1 MTFSRGQS
9 ERRPRGRPPISP
21 SGPLNSAQL
30 VEIRKLSVRQARLGE
45 KRRRA
50 VSCRRDRQPLN
61 ITILKRRYQSLSPP
75 RKRDVTSE
83 IDSEDL
89 GKITG
94 EEQLVDNS
102 DFERGKVIE
111 EFPDD
116 IKNVNSNKK
125 TGGDGTGGMYGTM
138 TKSDWFRKLVALKSV
153 LEPHNEIEKCDIVVK
168 LLVRTQLVPF
178 NSDDA
183 AVFLDDRISKLS
195 DWKLRIRVDNMPAI
209 LKTSKEPALFMKKLL
224 Q

>member
-1 MTFSRGQS
+1 M
-9 ERRPRGRPPISP
+9 
-21 SGPLNSAQL
+21 
-30 VEIRKLSVRQARLGE
+30 
-45 KRRRA
+45 
-50 VSCRRDRQPLN
+50 
-61 ITILKRRYQSLSPP
+61 
-75 RKRDVTSE
+75 
-83 IDSEDL
+83 
-89 GKITG
+89 
-94 EEQLVDNS
+94 
-102 DFERGKVIE
+102 
-111 EFPDD
+111 
-116 IKNVNSNKK
+116 
-125 TGGDGTGGMYGTM
+125 
-138 TKSDWFRKLVALKSV
+138 ALKSV